1 MPYPTSDVAGIG
13 VSRIA
18 GYLGGEVTGVDIGG
32 PLGQA
37 AFDRLRAALLE
48 HQVLFLRGQD
58 LDHAGH
64 VAFARRWG
72 EITRRPPPHQGVFP
86 EGFPEILTVDPK
98 AEDGRY
104 GTDFE
109 DHYRKRWTACDAGW
123 HTDLTPAVNP
133 PAISILRAEAVTS
146 FGGDTQWTSLT
157 AAYEGLP
164 EPLRDFADGL
174 RAEHSFF
181 AGCQMLRHDDLD
193 RQVLAVND
201 EHPLVA
207 VHPVVRVHPET
218 GRRALFVN
226 PASTSR
232 IIGLSAAE
240 SRHVLGLLFEQITRP
255 EYTVRFR
262 WAPGSVAIWDNRVTA
277 HLSAGDFGHTGQR
290 RTLHRVTVLG
300 GRPAGPDGFTSEL
313 VAGEPFHPLPAERM

>member
-1 MPYPTSDVAGIG
+1 MADGVTGIG
-13 VSRIA
+13 VRQVA
-18 GYLGGEVTGVDIGG
+18 GYFGAEITGADIGG
-32 PLGQA
+32 PLGQEA
-37 AFDRLRAALLE
+37 IDWLRAALLE
-48 HQVLFLRGQD
+48 HQVLFLRGQH
-58 LDHAGH
+58 LDHARH
-64 VAFARRWG
+64 VAFARCWG
-72 EITRRPPPHQGVFP
+72 EITRRPPPHRGVFP
-86 EGFPEILTVDPK
+86 EGFPEILTVDPR
-98 AEDGRY
+98 AEDERF

-109 DHYRKRWTACDAGW
+109 EHYRTRWTARDAGW

-133 PAISILRAEAVTS
+133 PAISILRAEAVTAS
-146 FGGDTQWTSLT
+146 GGDTHWTSLT

-181 AGCQMLRHDDLD
+181 AGCQMLRHDELD
-193 RQVLAVND
+193 REVLKIND
-201 EHPLVA
+201 EYPLVS

-232 IIGLSAAE
+232 VIGLPSAE
-240 SRHVLGLLFEQITRP
+240 SRHVLDLLFEQVTRP

-262 WAPGSVAIWDNRVTA
+262 WEPGSVAIWDNRVTA

-290 RTLHRVTVLG
+290 RILHRVTILG
-300 GRPAGPDGFTSEL
+300 DRPMGPDGFVSET
-313 VAGEPFHPLPAERM
+313 VAGEPFYPLPAERM

>member
-1 MPYPTSDVAGIG
+1 MTDESTAIG
-13 VSRIA
+13 VRRVA
-18 GYLGGEVTGVDIGG
+18 GYLGAEVTGVRIGG
-32 PLGQA
+32 PLAPA
-37 AFDRLRAALLE
+37 ALHALQAALLE

-72 EITRRPPPHQGVFP
+72 QITRRPPPHRGMFP
-86 EGFPEILTVDPK
+86 AGFPEILTIDPQ
-98 AEDGRY
+98 AGDERFGP
-104 GTDFE
+104 GFE
-109 DHYRKRWTACDAGW
+109 AHYRTRWTACDAGW

-133 PAISILRAEAVTS
+133 PAISILRAEAVPS
-146 FGGDTQWTSLT
+146 YGGDTQWTSLT
-157 AAYEGLP
+157 AAYDGLP

-181 AGCQMLRHDDLD
+181 AGCQMLRHDPLD
-193 RQVLAVND
+193 RQVLKLND
-201 EHPLVA
+201 DYPLVS

-232 IIGLSAAE
+232 IIGLSTAE
-240 SRHVLGLLFEQITRP
+240 GRHVLGLLFEQITRP

-262 WAPGSVAIWDNRVTA
+262 WEPGSVAIWDNRVTA

-290 RTLHRVTVLG
+290 RILHRVTILG
-300 GRPAGPDGFTSEL
+300 GRPAGPDGFISQQ
-313 VAGEPFHPLPAERM
+313 VAGEPFYPLQPERM